1 MNDAESYLK
10 REQTKVGNNIL
21 ALQNEEKQL
30 GDKIRSKK
38 LEEQRSKNKIQAE
51 QNKVKILEDGID
63 QIEDSIA

>member
-30 GDKIRSKK
+30 GDRIRSKK
-38 LEEQRSKNKIQAE
+38 VEEQKSRNKIQAV
-51 QNKVKILEDGID
+51 QNKVKIFEDGID
-63 QIEDSIA
+63 RIEDNIM